1 MAGQGDVGQ
10 GRCFELYGNGI
21 VRSCRESQRHG
32 FAMSCNGIVVFRIE
46 SQRQGKERLGKARL
60 CLEPFVRFMEVN

>member
-1 MAGQGDVGQ
+1 MY
-10 GRCFELYGNGI
+10 RK
-21 VRSCRESQRHG
+21 G
-32 FAMSCNGIVVFRIE
+32 FAMSCNGIVVFRNE